1 MRARALIVLGTAT
14 LLAGPPHALAANPTG
29 GTSPDA
35 PTPPSSQPSPTP
47 PSSGGPT
54 VRGTKAKLIRGIAY
68 APAAAPERVKRA
80 IWATNQ
86 IVGRPYKYAGGHRR
100 WNDTGYDCSGLT
112 SYFLHAAGLL
122 RAPESAPF
130 FMSFGQ
136 PGRGRWVTVWARRGH
151 VYLIVAGLRLDTTPY
166 PDRGR
171 EGSDWRVSG
180 RDTSRFVARHPAG
193 L

>member
-1 MRARALIVLGTAT
+1 MRARALIFLATAAA
-14 LLAGPPHALAANPTG
+14 LAAPPHALAATG
-29 GTSPDA
+29 GASPDA
-35 PTPPSSQPSPTP
+35 PPPSSQPSTP
-47 PSSGGPT
+47 SQPT
-54 VRGTKAKLIRGIAY
+54 VPGAKARLIGGIAY

-80 IWATNQ
+80 IWATNR
-86 IVGRPYKYAGGHRR
+86 IVGRPYKYGGGHQR
-100 WNDTGYDCSGLT
+100 WVDTGYDCSGLV
-112 SYFLHAAGLL
+112 SYFLHAAGFL
-122 RAPESAPF
+122 RSPMSSPS

-180 RDTSRFVARHPAG
+180 REMSPRFVARHPAG